1 MVPSVACA
9 PDRLVQAWLYVSGW
23 VGSRHFMAHFFER
36 DLTHASVAVAESGA
50 VESSSGRWTGRGV
63 YRRRLKR
70 AFDIAAI
77 VASLPIVLPLIAVL
91 ALLIRRDG
99 GPVFYSQDR
108 VGRGG
113 RVFRFWKLRSMVV
126 DAETLLVE
134 HLAADPAARA
144 EWAASQKL
152 KDDPRV
158 TRIGRLIRKT
168 SMDELPQLWN
178 VIRGDMSLVGPRP
191 IMPDQLPLYPGR
203 AYFTLRPGLTGFWQV
218 GDRNETNFASRAV
231 YDTSYA
237 RNVSFLTDI
246 AVLFLT
252 VRTVLR
258 GTGY

>member
-1 MVPSVACA
+1 MT
-9 PDRLVQAWLYVSGW
+9 YVL
-23 VGSRHFMAHFFER
+23 ER
-36 DLTHASVAVAESGA
+36 DLTHAAVATADPGTTA
-50 VESSSGRWTGRGV
+50 LSSGPGTRRGI

-70 AFDIAAI
+70 VFDTAAIIAA
-77 VASLPIVLPLIAVL
+77 LPIVLPVIAIL

-99 GPVFYSQDR
+99 GPVFYSQNR
-108 VGRGG
+108 VGREG
-113 RVFRFWKLRSMVV
+113 RIFRFWKLRSMVV
-126 DAETLLVE
+126 DAEARLE
-134 HLAADPAARA
+134 AHLAADPKARA
-144 EWAASQKL
+144 EWNATQKL

-158 TRIGRLIRKT
+158 TRVGRLIRKT

-178 VIRGDMSLVGPRP
+178 VLRGDMSLVGPRP

-203 AYFTLRPGLTGFWQV
+203 AYFSLRPGLTGFWQV

>member
-1 MVPSVACA
+1 MM
-9 PDRLVQAWLYVSGW
+9 
-23 VGSRHFMAHFFER
+23 HFLER
-36 DLTHASVAVAESGA
+36 DLTRVAVAMPDQGMTDPL
-50 VESSSGRWTGRGV
+50 SGRWSGRGL
-63 YRRRLKR
+63 YSRRLKR

-77 VASLPIVLPLIAVL
+77 VAALPIVLPMIAVL

-113 RVFRFWKLRSMVV
+113 RIFRFWKLRSMVA
-126 DAETLLVE
+126 DAEARLE
-134 HLAADPAARA
+134 AHLAAHPEARA
-144 EWAASQKL
+144 EWEATQKL

-178 VIRGDMSLVGPRP
+178 VLRGDMSLVGPRP
-191 IMPDQLPLYPGR
+191 IMTDQLPLYPGR
-203 AYFTLRPGLTGFWQV
+203 AYFSLRPGLTGFWQV

-237 RNVSFLTDI
+237 RNVSFLTDV

>member
-1 MVPSVACA
+1 MM
-9 PDRLVQAWLYVSGW
+9 
-23 VGSRHFMAHFFER
+23 HFLER
-36 DLTHASVAVAESGA
+36 DLTHASVAMADPDATGA
-50 VESSSGRWTGRGV
+50 MSELSEQWTERGI

-70 AFDIAAI
+70 AFDIVAI
-77 VASLPIVLPLIAVL
+77 VAALPIVLPVIAIL
-91 ALLIRRDG
+91 AFLIRRDG

-113 RVFRFWKLRSMVV
+113 RLFRFWKLRSMVV
-126 DAETLLVE
+126 DAEARLE
-134 HLAADPAARA
+134 AHLASHPEARA
-144 EWAASQKL
+144 EWDATQKL

-158 TRIGRLIRKT
+158 TGIGRLIRKT

-178 VIRGDMSLVGPRP
+178 VLRGDMSLVGPRP
-191 IMPDQLPLYPGR
+191 IMTDQLPLYPGR

-237 RNVSFLTDI
+237 RNVSFLTDM

>member
-1 MVPSVACA
+1 MM
-9 PDRLVQAWLYVSGW
+9 
-23 VGSRHFMAHFFER
+23 HFLER
-36 DLTHASVAVAESGA
+36 DLTRVAVAMPDPGMTEPL
-50 VESSSGRWTGRGV
+50 SGRWTGRGL

-70 AFDIAAI
+70 VFDIVAI
-77 VASLPIVLPLIAVL
+77 VAALPIILPMIAVL

-99 GPVFYSQDR
+99 GPVFYVQDR

-113 RVFRFWKLRSMVV
+113 RLFRFWKLRSMVV
-126 DAETLLVE
+126 DAEARLE
-134 HLAADPAARA
+134 AHLAAHPEARA
-144 EWAASQKL
+144 EWEATQKL

-158 TRIGRLIRKT
+158 TGIGRVIRKT

-178 VIRGDMSLVGPRP
+178 VMRGDMSLVGPRP
-191 IMPDQLPLYPGR
+191 IMTDQLPLYPGR
-203 AYFTLRPGLTGFWQV
+203 AYFSLRPGLTGFWQV

-237 RNVSFLTDI
+237 RNVSFLTDV

-252 VRTVLR
+252 IRTVLR

>member
-1 MVPSVACA
+1 MM
-9 PDRLVQAWLYVSGW
+9 
-23 VGSRHFMAHFFER
+23 HFLER
-36 DLTHASVAVAESGA
+36 DLTRVAVAMPDPGMTEPL
-50 VESSSGRWTGRGV
+50 SGRWTGRGL

-77 VASLPIVLPLIAVL
+77 VAALPIVLPMIAVL

-113 RVFRFWKLRSMVV
+113 RLFRFWKLRSMVV
-126 DAETLLVE
+126 DAEARLE
-134 HLAADPAARA
+134 AHLAAHPEARA
-144 EWAASQKL
+144 EWEATQKL

-158 TRIGRLIRKT
+158 TGIGRVIRKT

-178 VIRGDMSLVGPRP
+178 VMRGDMSLVGPRP
-191 IMPDQLPLYPGR
+191 IMTDQLPLYPGR
-203 AYFTLRPGLTGFWQV
+203 AYFSLRPGLTGFWQV

-237 RNVSFLTDI
+237 RNVSFLTDV

-252 VRTVLR
+252 IRTVLR

>member
-1 MVPSVACA
+1 MM
-9 PDRLVQAWLYVSGW
+9 
-23 VGSRHFMAHFFER
+23 HFLER
-36 DLTHASVAVAESGA
+36 DLKHAALATADPVMSETFAEQPA
-50 VESSSGRWTGRGV
+50 GRGL

-70 AFDIAAI
+70 VFDSAAIIAA
-77 VASLPIVLPLIAVL
+77 LPIVLPLIAIL

-99 GPVFYSQDR
+99 GPVFYYQNR

-113 RVFRFWKLRSMVV
+113 KIFRFWKLRSMVV
-126 DAETLLVE
+126 DAESLLE
-134 HLAADPAARA
+134 AHLAADPAARA
-144 EWAASQKL
+144 EWNATQKL

-178 VIRGDMSLVGPRP
+178 VLRGEMSLVGPRP
-191 IMPDQLPLYPGR
+191 IMIDQLPLYPGR
-203 AYFTLRPGLTGFWQV
+203 AYFSLRPGLTGFWQV

-252 VRTVLR
+252 IRTVLR